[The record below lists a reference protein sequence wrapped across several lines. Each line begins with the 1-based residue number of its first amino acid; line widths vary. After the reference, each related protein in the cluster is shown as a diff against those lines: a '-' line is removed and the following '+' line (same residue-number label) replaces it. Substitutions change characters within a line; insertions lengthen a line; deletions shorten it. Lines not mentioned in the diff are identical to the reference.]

1 MENIGEILQKKLRP
15 LNGPISAGLELRPGA
30 FPKTPDSNT
39 SGWGQKGLQR
49 TMMNGKR
56 EREEEMAVQGTW
68 TNTNAF
74 RAAMPLSAGRVNEP
88 SQVLP
93 ETLSDVLLG
102 GESCDWNGFAAL
114 PSNFAAFEA
123 AMRVAHGLSSF
134 AVIVGPSGW
143 GKTHLLQVAA
153 ERVASQFQSDCLIH
167 SPSSFL
173 ALPESTS
180 SSRPILV
187 DGVQDVLR
195 LPRLKHR
202 FMMRLRE
209 RTRFRRPILLA
220 LEAEPQSKLLRELS
234 MLRVKPSVFPISV
247 PTSSERELIVINV
260 ALSMGMQLHRTL
272 ARLIARH
279 VDGNGRS
286 ILGALNRL
294 ALYGNDWSCESSLP
308 RALGITLPFLRGRDG
323 WDLRD
328 SVQEAVTKALPA
340 MGDDEKL
347 TCWLCWSLRDLLKLP
362 EDQVSAFLNI
372 TPGKVHTL
380 TQKAKSWKDEAT
392 KDRIRTVLLAVLSS

>member
-1 MENIGEILQKKLRP
+1 
-15 LNGPISAGLELRPGA
+15 
-30 FPKTPDSNT
+30 
-39 SGWGQKGLQR
+39 
-49 TMMNGKR
+49 
-56 EREEEMAVQGTW
+56 MAVQGTW
-68 TNTNAF
+68 NDGYAQTRAF
-74 RAAMPLSAGRVNEP
+74 LPRAASHLPEP
-88 SQVLP
+88 ARVLP

-102 GESCDWNGFAAL
+102 DSKDWNGFAAL

-153 ERVASQFQSDCLIH
+153 ERAASQYQTDCVIH
-167 SPSSFL
+167 SPSTFL
-173 ALPESTS
+173 ALPESGNS
-180 SSRPILV
+180 SQPVLV

-202 FMMRLRE
+202 FMVRLRE
-209 RTRFRRPILLA
+209 RTRLRRPTLLA
-220 LEAEPQSKLLRELS
+220 LESEPQSKLLRELS
-234 MLRVKPSVFPISV
+234 MLRVKPSVFPITV

-260 ALSMGMQLHRTL
+260 ALSMGLQLHRTL

-308 RALGITLPFLRGRDG
+308 RALGITLPFLRGTDG

-328 SVQEAVTKALPA
+328 SVHEAVCTALNNSCDQERLK
-340 MGDDEKL
+340 G
-347 TCWLCWSLRDLLKLP
+347 WLCWSLRDLLKLP
-362 EDQVSAFLNI
+362 EDQVSAFINI
-372 TPGKVHTL
+372 TPGEVHTL
-380 TQKAKSWKDEAT
+380 TQRAKSWKDEKT
-392 KDRIRTVLLAVLSS
+392 KAAIRTVLLAVLSA